1 MDHNEKTMD
10 KIVAF
15 CKNRGFVYAGS
26 EIYGGL
32 ANSWDY
38 GPLGVEFK
46 NNVKKAWLKKFVQES
61 PYNVGLDAAI
71 IMNPTDVGHDRPRCR
86 AFPTLCSTASPAAR
100 VTAPTSS
107 SARSRPTRSMWTPWT
122 FEEMDAFIAEHR
134 GHRLP
139 GVRQVTTLRRH
150 PQVQPHVQNRHQG
163 VTEDCHA
170 STCYLRPETAQGI
183 FVNFSEHPAHDA
195 PEDPVRRLPGRQ
207 GVPQRDHAG
216 QLHVPHAR
224 V

>member
-71 IMNPTDVGHDRPRCR
+71 IMNPQTWATTGHVSSFSDPLLDC
-86 AFPTLCSTASPAAR
+86 AR

-107 SARSRPTRSMWTPWT
+107 SARSTTRSTWTP
-122 FEEMDAFIAEHR
+122 
-134 GHRLP
+134 
-139 GVRQVTTLRRH
+139 
-150 PQVQPHVQNRHQG
+150 
-163 VTEDCHA
+163 
-170 STCYLRPETAQGI
+170 
-183 FVNFSEHPAHDA
+183 
-195 PEDPVRRLPGRQ
+195 
-207 GVPQRDHAG
+207 
-216 QLHVPHAR
+216 
-224 V
+224 